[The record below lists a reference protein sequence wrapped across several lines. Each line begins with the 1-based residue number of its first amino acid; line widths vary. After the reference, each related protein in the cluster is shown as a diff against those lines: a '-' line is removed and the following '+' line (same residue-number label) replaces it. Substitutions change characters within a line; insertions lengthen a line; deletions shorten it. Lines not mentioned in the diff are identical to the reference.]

1 MNIKVICKKA
11 VYILSVFFLALF
23 CLFESTLS
31 ITAKADDS
39 INYSDVLTDLRK
51 DENFNIDD
59 YPDLVNDYSLQVIQI
74 AESENNELFLYVYQ
88 PSHRAL
94 DLLCT
99 TISMYNGYSTNG
111 KDFSPLLYE
120 LELVST
126 DGVFDKY
133 VVKDYIVSTEG
144 ERWYNIVSIYR
155 AFNETIDKHIEGGIT
170 DEIAYSV
177 GQQWHVYYMND
188 EMYYEMGTFKTLEVE
203 IVTAGNIE
211 YSNGFTMGSLAGLY
225 NYCDSHFVCFNVPDY
240 VVSHIYDADVSYV
253 SRPVTEYS
261 GMGVPDDSYGEYET
275 KYVTLYDNDVVTF
288 EGSGWLGKTYN
299 WNRISSSTDFVK
311 NFENQGGV
319 LGKTSID
326 RIASSQWVFAFCETE
341 IDVISSN
348 GWTIV
353 SSTEVSKVTILR
365 LHFVD
370 ITGRY
375 YNLGVVADRVT
386 EDDITDGVAGG
397 LDFDRLWEKI
407 LKAIIIA
414 VGLILLCVT
423 IPWLLVFVFK
433 LLIAAIKLVFRLISA
448 LFKWIGSWF
457 KKKK

>member
-1 MNIKVICKKA
+1 
-11 VYILSVFFLALF
+11 
-23 CLFESTLS
+23 
-31 ITAKADDS
+31 
-39 INYSDVLTDLRK
+39 
-51 DENFNIDD
+51 
-59 YPDLVNDYSLQVIQI
+59 
-74 AESENNELFLYVYQ
+74 
-88 PSHRAL
+88 
-94 DLLCT
+94 
-99 TISMYNGYSTNG
+99 MYNGYSTNG

-311 NFENQGGV
+311 NE
-319 LGKTSID
+319 
-326 RIASSQWVFAFCETE
+326 
-341 IDVISSN
+341 
-348 GWTIV
+348 
-353 SSTEVSKVTILR
+353 
-365 LHFVD
+365 H
-370 ITGRY
+370 
-375 YNLGVVADRVT
+375 
-386 EDDITDGVAGG
+386 
-397 LDFDRLWEKI
+397 
-407 LKAIIIA
+407 
-414 VGLILLCVT
+414 
-423 IPWLLVFVFK
+423 
-433 LLIAAIKLVFRLISA
+433 
-448 LFKWIGSWF
+448 
-457 KKKK
+457 